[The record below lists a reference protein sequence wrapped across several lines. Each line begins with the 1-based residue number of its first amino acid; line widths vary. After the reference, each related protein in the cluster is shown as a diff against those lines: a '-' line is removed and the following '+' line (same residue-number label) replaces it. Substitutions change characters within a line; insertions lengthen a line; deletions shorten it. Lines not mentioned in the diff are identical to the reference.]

1 MVDEREKLTSEDII
15 KRGEAMDALVQMGG
29 WKYLRDWLSKTV
41 DFYKESLFMLN
52 NKDMDR
58 IQEMRI
64 QGISYRNILNKPK
77 EWIDDKNRLINKTKG
92 EK

>member
-1 MVDEREKLTSEDII
+1 MVDEREKLTNEDII
-15 KRGEAMDALVQMGG
+15 KRGEAMDTVVQMEG

-41 DFYKESLFMLN
+41 DLYKESLFMLN
-52 NKDMDR
+52 NRDMEN

-64 QGISYRNILNKPK
+64 KGISYRNILNKPK

>member
-1 MVDEREKLTSEDII
+1 MVDEKLSNDEII
-15 KRGEAMDALVQMGG
+15 KRGEAMDTLIQMDG

-52 NKDMDR
+52 NKDLER

-77 EWIDDKNRLINKTKG
+77 EWIDDKNKLLNKTKG

>member
-1 MVDEREKLTSEDII
+1 MVDQIEKLTSEDII
-15 KRGEAMDALVQMGG
+15 KRGEAMDVLVQMEG
-29 WKYLRDWLSKTV
+29 WKYLRDWLNKTV

-52 NKDMDR
+52 NRDLDR

-64 QGISYRNILNKPK
+64 QGNAYRNILNKPK
-77 EWIDDKNRLINKTKG
+77 EWIDDKNRQLNITKG

>member
-1 MVDEREKLTSEDII
+1 MVDDREKLTSEDIV
-15 KRGEAMDALVQMGG
+15 KRGEAMDVLIQMEG
-29 WKYLRDWLSKTV
+29 WKYIRDWLIKTV

-52 NKDMDR
+52 NKDLER

>member
-1 MVDEREKLTSEDII
+1 MVDEKLTSDEIV
-15 KRGEAMDALVQMGG
+15 KRGEAMETVIQMDG

-52 NKDMDR
+52 NKDLER

-77 EWIDDKNRLINKTKG
+77 EWIDDKNRLLNKTKG